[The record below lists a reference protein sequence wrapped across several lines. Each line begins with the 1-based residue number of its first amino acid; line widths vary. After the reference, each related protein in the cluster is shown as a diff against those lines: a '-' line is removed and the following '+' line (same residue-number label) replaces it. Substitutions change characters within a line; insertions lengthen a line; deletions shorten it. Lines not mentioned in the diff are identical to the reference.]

1 VRQLLCFC
9 WFTVVFFLLFFYAH
23 NNDTIVSKKEEGKH
37 AHERRRYSLHASS
50 LLFSNHHHRLLGTY
64 HLAFASSNLLVFFP
78 ASSFFEDNEEA
89 ERLLLLL
96 LNVNEKYT
104 VAAKNAKTTAFPS
117 IAPGGFRTLI
127 ASRPSLNAI
136 LDLHSSVK
144 SVTHRIRKDVLLL
157 FRLLEYTLS
166 LFLSEEEDAGECC
179 VSSFFARSIVLR
191 SVPVRRWSSK
201 RRRLDDDFT
210 GVVADV
216 TEDDERRRERR
227 KARCYSRVYELQ

>member
-1 VRQLLCFC
+1 MKCFIPLFVC
-9 WFTVVFFLLFFYAH
+9 IVFISSSSVARHVPSRFRIVVGFQRARLF
-23 NNDTIVSKKEEGKH
+23 S
-37 AHERRRYSLHASS
+37 RRRRGRRRRTTTAVGAVFAQRERKIHGRGKKRQNDRFPVDRARWFPYT
-50 LLFSNHHHRLLGTY
+50 HR
-64 HLAFASSNLLVFFP
+64 V
-78 ASSFFEDNEEA
+78 SSFLTRHF
-89 ERLLLLL
+89 LC
-96 LNVNEKYT
+96 
-104 VAAKNAKTTAFPS
+104 
-117 IAPGGFRTLI
+117 
-127 ASRPSLNAI
+127 
-136 LDLHSSVK
+136 LHVRVK

-227 KARCYSRVYELQ
+227 KARCYSRVYKLQ